1 MSKCKACENIYRK
14 PGVSISRCGARL
26 NPIEIVTVKEEIKK
40 TVSRFSRKFE
50 KSETEIIEEENPNE

>member
-26 NPIEIVTVKEEIKK
+26 NPIEVEKVKEEIKK
-40 TVSRFSRKFE
+40 PVSRFSRKIE
-50 KSETEIIEEENPNE
+50 KSEIEIIEEDNSNE